1 MREKI
6 EGSDNR
12 YKDNRYKRFF
22 KRVIRI
28 LKSEI
33 KKKEKSEEMT
43 IKELEENSSTENSF
57 KSEGEKFH

>member
-33 KKKEKSEEMT
+33 KKKREKWGNDYKRT
-43 IKELEENSSTENSF
+43 RRK
-57 KSEGEKFH
+57 

>member
-33 KKKEKSEEMT
+33 KKKKNEEMT
-43 IKELEENSSTENSF
+43 IKELEENSST
-57 KSEGEKFH
+57 